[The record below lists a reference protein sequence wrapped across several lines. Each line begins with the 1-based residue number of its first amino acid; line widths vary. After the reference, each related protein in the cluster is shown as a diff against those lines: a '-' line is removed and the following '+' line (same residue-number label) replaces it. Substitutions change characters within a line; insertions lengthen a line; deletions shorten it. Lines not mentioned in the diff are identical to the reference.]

1 MSANNIEGQ
10 LHGYLQE
17 HNVEALLKD
26 IVVQVRLKQP
36 PLFPPPFS
44 LPLARARSRGKRRG
58 CRVSAAR
65 PPLVLWREGSP
76 KGRGATFSAFS
87 P

>member
-26 IVVQVRLKQP
+26 IVVQV
-36 PLFPPPFS
+36 S
-44 LPLARARSRGKRRG
+44 
-58 CRVSAAR
+58 
-65 PPLVLWREGSP
+65 E
-76 KGRGATFSAFS
+76 
-87 P
+87 